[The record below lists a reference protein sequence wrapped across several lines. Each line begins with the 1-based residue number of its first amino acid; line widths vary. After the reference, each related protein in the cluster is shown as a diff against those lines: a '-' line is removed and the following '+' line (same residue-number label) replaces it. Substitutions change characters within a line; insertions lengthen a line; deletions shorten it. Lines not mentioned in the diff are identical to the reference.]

1 MVQCSQGGDAECQQE
16 SSVWPLTASPG
27 PAPGRGVTEA
37 MAAGTGPPGA
47 VQLCQQS
54 PGSSCGS
61 SDNQECPW
69 VCELQS
75 GHRGLSSGSASPTCL
90 GSFCSDSSS
99 SQMHFVSFTG
109 QSFLSYEQLSQVM
122 TPWAFVGLYCDASV
136 VIPLLLDSSSK
147 ITDH

>member
-1 MVQCSQGGDAECQQE
+1 M
-16 SSVWPLTASPG
+16 WPLTASPG

-37 MAAGTGPPGA
+37 MAAGTGPQELCSSASSHQA
-47 VQLCQQS
+47 VT
-54 PGSSCGS
+54 GS

-75 GHRGLSSGSASPTCL
+75 GHRGLSSGSAPPTCL